1 LLFFA
6 VVQTKQFS
14 DPQETITFYQERY
27 TRGYMNYWSSFER
40 DRLKELLREMNLP
53 PSGIALDFGCGQGI
67 FTEVIRTC
75 LPRWKIFGCDISKQA
90 IEFAKQNFTEVEFF
104 VIGDSNY
111 EFLKAD
117 FIHTHHVL
125 EHAFDAQQAAD
136 TITKFSAEHAQM
148 LHILPCNHAGSLEQ
162 KVSVRLKDGY
172 DRRNGKFFFEDV
184 GHLRRLNLQEA
195 LQLFAPHGFTLKK
208 AFYANQYAGA
218 IRWISHSWLGLVL
231 RFTSMSGAKSSGDT
245 LKQFFLRIFLLFTWF
260 CTFSATA
267 FALRGYG
274 NKHFLR
280 KLIQVLL
287 FIPFFW
293 FTVPVHWYII
303 KRAIHEWKNK
313 RNDKN
318 GSEMFLIMQR

>member
-1 LLFFA
+1 
-6 VVQTKQFS
+6 
-14 DPQETITFYQERY
+14 
-27 TRGYMNYWSSFER
+27 MNYWSSFER
-40 DRLKELLREMNLP
+40 NRLIGLLREMNLSS
-53 PSGIALDFGCGQGI
+53 SGIALDFGCGQGI
-67 FTEVIRTC
+67 FTEVIRTS
-75 LPRWKIFGCDISKQA
+75 LPGWKIFGCDISRQA
-90 IEFAKQNFTEVEFF
+90 IDFAQQNFPGINFF

-117 FIHTHHVL
+117 FIHSHHVL
-125 EHAFDAQQAAD
+125 EHAFDEKAAAD
-136 TITKFSAEHAQM
+136 SICKFSAEHAQM

-184 GHLRRLNLQEA
+184 AHLRRLNLHEA
-195 LQLFAPHGFTLKK
+195 LQLFEPYGFTLKK

-231 RFTSMSGAKSSGDT
+231 KFTSMSGAKSFRDT

-267 FALRGYG
+267 FEKKGYG
-274 NKHFLR
+274 NKHILR
-280 KLIQVLL
+280 KFIQILL

-293 FTVPVHWYII
+293 FAIPIHRYIVSV
-303 KRAIHEWKNK
+303 AIREWKN
-313 RNDKN
+313 RRSDKN
-318 GSEMFLIMQR
+318 GSEMFLILQRGC